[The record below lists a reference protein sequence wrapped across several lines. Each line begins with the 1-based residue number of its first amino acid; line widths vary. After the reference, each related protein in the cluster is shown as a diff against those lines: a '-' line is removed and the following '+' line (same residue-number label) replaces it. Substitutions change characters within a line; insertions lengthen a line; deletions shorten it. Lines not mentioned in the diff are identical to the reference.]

1 MSYRFLLDTNVI
13 SEVNRKIPNPLVV
26 EKMNRY
32 LGEVATASTV
42 VHELLYGS
50 LRLPPES
57 ARRRYLE
64 DYIEQ
69 IPLKMPIFSYDLTA
83 ARWHAEERARL
94 TKIGRTPAF
103 ADGQIASIAYC
114 QGLVLVTNNV
124 SDFQD
129 FEGLML
135 ENWFA

>member
-1 MSYRFLLDTNVI
+1 
-13 SEVNRKIPNPLVV
+13 
-26 EKMNRY
+26 
-32 LGEVATASTV
+32 
-42 VHELLYGS
+42 
-50 LRLPPES
+50 
-57 ARRRYLE
+57 
-64 DYIEQ
+64 
-69 IPLKMPIFSYDLTA
+69 MPIFSYDLTA

-135 ENWFA
+135 ENWFV